1 MPYLLD
7 FWTAFLLIYLFTF
20 MKNVLHSYFT
30 QKMGIKI
37 GISILGYTIGG
48 TIDLIAQ
55 NAKQENCRPNIVLI
69 ISDEH
74 NGNIMGCMG
83 DPYIHT
89 PNLDALAEN
98 GILFKSHYCASPI
111 SGPSRQSLT
120 TGKYVSHHNVWGNT
134 VGCPNDITSLPR
146 IMQQQGYETV
156 LTGGMKYNGL
166 NYGWNSY
173 KANDGYKIAY
183 DKKKKAGTDIAQKR
197 ERIKAGVF
205 VNNKEDIGKE
215 FTPMGATDMNLFTDI
230 QRSQDAIAYIKNRAH
245 VKQPFFL
252 LVGLMAPHYPLQAT
266 QELVDKYKDKIPMP
280 KIPKGYIENLPLNY
294 KHLRNTR
301 KLENVPKEIV
311 KKARECYYARVEW
324 ADSQIGKIIKTI
336 NESPMADNTIII
348 YTSDHGE
355 NLGEHGLWWK
365 NCLYDCSAK
374 VPLIISNPKR
384 WKGKQTRSKNTESVD
399 LVQTIADLG
408 GTKVPND
415 WDGESMLPL
424 LEDST
429 YNWKDF
435 AICEYYAGYIAS
447 GITMYRQGKW
457 KYVYHARM
465 DENHGPEIELYDMD
479 NDPEELTNL
488 ARDNQYKMLIQD
500 LHQELICKLGE
511 DPELIEKRY
520 RAGAIPEAPLGIK
533 SE

>member
-230 QRSQDAIAYIKNRAH
+230 QRS
-245 VKQPFFL
+245 
-252 LVGLMAPHYPLQAT
+252 
-266 QELVDKYKDKIPMP
+266 
-280 KIPKGYIENLPLNY
+280 
-294 KHLRNTR
+294 
-301 KLENVPKEIV
+301 
-311 KKARECYYARVEW
+311 
-324 ADSQIGKIIKTI
+324 
-336 NESPMADNTIII
+336 
-348 YTSDHGE
+348 
-355 NLGEHGLWWK
+355 
-365 NCLYDCSAK
+365 
-374 VPLIISNPKR
+374 
-384 WKGKQTRSKNTESVD
+384 KNTEAVD